1 MALLEGMGVDPV
13 TANGSRSGMPLIAG
27 VLLLVAG
34 IGAVIIGLGI
44 TLLAVGFPGGPSA
57 LIGALALAFGAAQI
71 AASIGIKNGRSWAAP
86 LGIGLAAI
94 AALASLVGLVTAVT
108 TPPSPFDDP
117 GVRRFVL
124 PIIPLAAYGF
134 ILWALLAGRRSRD

>member
-1 MALLEGMGVDPV
+1 MPQAP
-13 TANGSRSGMPLIAG
+13 RSGLPLVAG

-44 TLLAVGFPGGPSA
+44 LLLAVGFPGGPSA
-57 LIGALALAFGAAQI
+57 LIGLLALAFGGAQI
-71 AASIGIKNGRSWAAP
+71 AASIGIRNRQTWAVP
-86 LGIGLAAI
+86 LGMALAAV
-94 AALASLVGLVTAVT
+94 AVLASLAGLVTAVT

-124 PIIPLAAYGF
+124 PVIPLLAYGF
-134 ILWALLAGRRSRD
+134 ILWALLTGRRSRD